1 MRYFILL
8 LAALLTTRA
17 LAIDPPKPQAPPAT
31 TAPAPTTARP
41 PAAERP
47 DIADDAKEAAAKE
60 AAAKAEAEARAVDE
74 EVLPPLPADM
84 VPAGPPPARF
94 NPTEKVRADFPVS
107 FPIDI

>member
-8 LAALLTTRA
+8 LAALLTTSA